1 MVPVIWFASL
11 VCRECKTPI
20 SDIFP
25 ELSPHA
31 SSLRKENAGG
41 RPRCAA
47 ELTARE
53 GPFAL
58 HGVNPHPLFLSDPG
72 ARPLGPP
79 AADAQKKGRRF
90 EICHESKS

>member
-20 SDIFP
+20 SDIFS

-31 SSLRKENAGG
+31 SSLRRENAGG

-58 HGVNPHPLFLSDPG
+58 HGVIPNRSSSQTQVRALWV
-72 ARPLGPP
+72 PP
-79 AADAQKKGRRF
+79 PPMHKKKADALRYMSR
-90 EICHESKS
+90 I

>member
-20 SDIFP
+20 SDIFRALSSRVWPP
-25 ELSPHA
+25 EG
-31 SSLRKENAGG
+31 ECGG

-47 ELTARE
+47 ELTASK

>member
-25 ELSPHA
+25 ELSAHA
-31 SSLRKENAGG
+31 SGLRKENAGG

-79 AADAQKKGRRF
+79 AADAQKRPTL
-90 EICHESKS
+90 